1 MSYLERVKNIFLK
14 HGSGGGDLASVI
26 VKMEDEIETLKKDSA
41 RLDWLMNRAYVVTIT
56 PDDIFTTRQKI
67 DEYMS
72 MEAQHNDR

>member
-41 RLDWLMNRAYVVTIT
+41 RLDWLMNRAYVG
-56 PDDIFTTRQKI
+56 
-67 DEYMS
+67 
-72 MEAQHNDR
+72 AA